1 MRLQNIPNTT
11 MVKPVFLPQ
20 FYEGGSTA
28 VLIIHGYTGAPFEMS
43 YLAERL
49 NKAGFTVSVPRLPGH
64 GTNGRDFLESGW
76 KDWLRACVDA
86 YLNLKA
92 HYKTVYIIGL
102 SMGGVLTILL
112 AAKFKP
118 EKITLAAPVVKVSDW
133 RIRIAPLL
141 GLFVKKLKKAEEEE
155 FEDEDRKYLARE
167 YWNYN
172 FPGKAADL
180 YHLQK
185 MARKHLPE
193 ITSDTLIIASK
204 EDETVPFTIAFCL

>member
-92 HYKTVYIIGL
+92 YYKTVYITGL

-118 EKITLAAPVVKVSDW
+118 EKIILFGSRAWGSPQDDSDVDLLIVMESNHRAPQRS
-133 RIRIAPLL
+133 
-141 GLFVKKLKKAEEEE
+141 AEISMECRPP
-155 FEDEDRKYLARE
+155 F
-167 YWNYN
+167 
-172 FPGKAADL
+172 
-180 YHLQK
+180 
-185 MARKHLPE
+185 LPMD
-193 ITSDTLIIASK
+193 ILVRTPNSNTASR
-204 EDETVPFTIAFCL
+204 